1 MSILTVQIY
10 KNGRTFYKCLILKE
24 NIRMKSKKFLLMIVS
39 VGIAAGFMSGCA
51 SHPNQTA
58 PVSSCTAPSF
68 CKTPVRVKIKRVAVS
83 ECPKRVKTVV
93 YKGVCDHCDNF
104 PVSVRENS
112 CCVPGGCK

>member
-1 MSILTVQIY
+1 
-10 KNGRTFYKCLILKE
+10 
-24 NIRMKSKKFLLMIVS
+24 MKSKKFLFMIVS
-39 VGIAAGFMSGCA
+39 IGITAGLMSGCA

-58 PVSSCTAPSF
+58 PVSSCGVPSF

-93 YKGVCDHCDNF
+93 YKGVCNNCDNF

-112 CCVPGGCK
+112 CCVPGGCR